1 MRKFCFIA
9 SCCAIAIALPI
20 AYSYSQSPG
29 GRSVSKSTDIDELVS
44 KMMAFDADKDGHLTL
59 TEVTDTRLVSLF
71 NRADAD
77 KDGKVTKAELTAL
90 GEKEYVAGGGG
101 GGFGGGPGGPGGGPG
116 GPGGPPMS
124 RPGEVIPPMLMGFLK
139 LTDAQKTEM
148 AALQKD
154 VDTRLDKI
162 LNDEQKSMLKQMSQ
176 RGPGGPGGRGRGPG
190 GPGGPG
196 GGPGGPGGR
205 GGRPGG
211 PGGRDN

>member
-20 AYSYSQSPG
+20 AYSYSQGPGGPFG
-29 GRSVSKSTDIDELVS
+29 GRSVSKSADIDDLVS
-44 KMMAFDADKDGHLTL
+44 KMMAFDADKDGTL
-59 TEVTDTRLVSLF
+59 TKAEVTDTRLVSLF

-90 GEKEYVAGGGG
+90 GDKEYVAGG
-101 GGFGGGPGGPGGGPG
+101 GGFGGGPGGPGG

-139 LTDAQKTEM
+139 LTDAQKSEM

-154 VDTRLDKI
+154 VDARLDKI
-162 LNDEQKSMLKQMSQ
+162 LNDEQKSLLKQMSQ
-176 RGPGGPGGRGRGPG
+176 RGPGGRGR

-205 GGRPGG
+205 GGLPGGG
-211 PGGRDN
+211 PGGPDN